1 FEPTNPLTAI
11 DVPLAKWVTVPNTSG
26 DASDAIRQAFEKAKS
41 LQAGDGYAGVR
52 LERGAIYSVASEM
65 AGGDLFALKDLRHI
79 VFDGNGATLNV
90 TSKEFP
96 RQGIRLFQAINCHG
110 IVLGDFTVTATS

>member
-1 FEPTNPLTAI
+1 
-11 DVPLAKWVTVPNTSG
+11 VPNTSG

-65 AGGDLFALKDLRHI
+65 AGGDLFALKDLRHNRLRRERRDAQRH
-79 VFDGNGATLNV
+79 VERVPAPGNPALSGDQL
-90 TSKEFP
+90 P
-96 RQGIRLFQAINCHG
+96 RHRPR
-110 IVLGDFTVTATS
+110 